1 MADRAL
7 QVVDQKSGV
16 ITRADDWN
24 QARIDYIRKE
34 LCGDAPAAVADAY
47 IHICKRRGLAPEEK
61 QVYLINRGDKWS
73 IQTGIDGY
81 RAIADRSGAYAG
93 SSEPTFEEGDKHPFK
108 ATVTVTKMVSGFP
121 APFTASAFWDEYYP
135 GDGNQGIMWRKMPHT
150 MLAKCAE
157 ALALRKA
164 FPADLSGIYTNE
176 EMDQADRTTVIETT
190 SRTAIPKAV
199 AEPPVFKEQLER
211 IAELGKELGL
221 KTKED
226 FRAKAGKFVRNMTAK
241 EADAFIG
248 ALQSEIIDRNHSEA
262 VAEDDVAS
270 EPNHLLASDDDP
282 YRADRELL
290 VGSAGD
296 DRYTS

>member
-7 QVVDQKSGV
+7 QVVDQRTGV

-24 QARIDYIRKE
+24 KERIDYIRKE

-61 QVYLINRGDKWS
+61 QVYLIKRGDKWS

-81 RAIADRSGAYAG
+81 RAIADRSGAYVG
-93 SSEPTFEEGDKHPFK
+93 SSEPTFEEGDKHPVK

-121 APFTASAFWDEYYP
+121 APFTAAAYWSEYYP

-176 EMDQADRTTVIETT
+176 EMDQADRPTVVETT
-190 SRTAIPKAV
+190 SRPASR
-199 AEPPVFKEQLER
+199 PVLQPGALSEDQAKH
-211 IAELGKELGL
+211 IASLAKELGI
-221 KTKED
+221 KTKAEIQ
-226 FRAKAGKFVRNMTAK
+226 AKAGKPVNTLTPN
-241 EADAFIG
+241 EADFLIG
-248 ALQSEIIDRNHSEA
+248 EMESQLRAKTKPDLETV
-262 VAEDDVAS
+262 VAETLDLMGGDD
-270 EPNHLLASDDDP
+270 EPYGAPSD
-282 YRADRELL
+282 LFS
-290 VGSAGD
+290 GSAGD